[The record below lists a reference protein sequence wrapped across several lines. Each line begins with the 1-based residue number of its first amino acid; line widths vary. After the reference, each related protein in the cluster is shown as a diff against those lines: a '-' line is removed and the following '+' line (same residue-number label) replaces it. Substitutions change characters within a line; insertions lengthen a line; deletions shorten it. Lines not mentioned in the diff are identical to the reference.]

1 LIKHINK
8 ENLLINDL
16 NRKVNSLEVK
26 FSFIKEE
33 NKSLNKNNTN
43 LKSILVTVLN
53 KITDYE
59 NLKEDQSKIQV
70 KLIFK

>member
-1 LIKHINK
+1 MIKHINK